1 MFKGKWYIDLDFLRI
16 TKQSLFI
23 ITILLVSDENKTES
37 SKTPA
42 RKAASRKK
50 VRTEKHIIGFLFFI
64 CLLLTGFLGTM
75 LFTLKSLE
83 IPDLRSV
90 ETYAPAQASIIYDR
104 HGKVIDRVFA
114 ENRTLVSL
122 AEMSPMLPK
131 AFVAAEDGRF
141 YEHAGL
147 DAISVLRAA
156 IANARSGR
164 KSQGGSTI
172 TQQVAKALLLTPEK
186 TYIRKFKEAIL
197 AWRIDTLLSKDEIM
211 YIYLNQIYLGE
222 GAYGV
227 EAAAHTYFGKSAADL
242 NLAEAALLAGLPQA
256 PSRYSPIKHF
266 SRARARQRYVLNR
279 MAEDGYVSAEAA
291 RSAWENTSLPRPKQR
306 SFAAVNGYY
315 LDTVKKEAEER
326 IGRPLQEAGARI
338 YTYLD
343 QDMQRDAD
351 QSLVSGVKATQA
363 RQTLQKGSKRSQPQG
378 ALVCIERNSG
388 RVRALVG
395 GVDFSTSPFN
405 RATQARRPAGSIF
418 KPFVYAA
425 ALQSGWQPLSYI
437 SDAPLAIAGGK
448 GGTWQ
453 PKNYSGE
460 YHGETTL
467 ETALAKSYNVAAVR
481 LMQKVGVKK
490 VHAMA
495 IAAGISANLPPDLSL
510 ALGAVDVTLLDM
522 TAAYGA
528 FANEGRYIEPTF
540 IDHIVYQ
547 GKRLKS
553 DEQIRKQAMPAGT
566 ALQMRNMLEGVVL
579 HGTATRASGL
589 PGITGGKTGTS
600 DDNRDAWFV
609 GFNGNFVTGVWVG
622 HDLNETLG
630 SSENGGRTA
639 APIWR
644 DFMGHIR
651 GVAKR

>member
-1 MFKGKWYIDLDFLRI
+1 VFKGKWYIDLAFLRI
-16 TKQSLFI
+16 PKQSIFI
-23 ITILLVSDENKTES
+23 ITIFLVSDENKTEGS
-37 SKTPA
+37 NSPV
-42 RKAASRKK
+42 RKATPRKT

-114 ENRTLVSL
+114 ENRTVVSL
-122 AEMSPMLPK
+122 AEMSPLLPQ

-147 DAISVLRAA
+147 DVLSVLRAA
-156 IANARSGR
+156 IVNARSGR
-164 KSQGGSTI
+164 KTQGGSTI

-197 AWRIDTLLSKDEIM
+197 AWRIDTLLSKDEII

-227 EAAAHTYFGKSAADL
+227 EAAAHTYFGKTAADL
-242 NLAEAALLAGLPQA
+242 TLAEVALLAGLPQA

-266 SRARARQRYVLNR
+266 PRARARQRYVLNR
-279 MAEDGYVSAEAA
+279 MAEDGYVSVEAA
-291 RSAWENTSLPRPKQR
+291 RSAWENTAQPQQKQS
-306 SFAAVNGYY
+306 SFAEVNGYY
-315 LDTVKKEAEER
+315 LDTVKKQAEEL

-338 YTYLD
+338 YTHLD
-343 QDMQRDAD
+343 QEMQRDAD
-351 QSLVSGVKATQA
+351 RSLVSGVKAAQA
-363 RQTLQKGSKRSQPQG
+363 RQALQNSRKRSEPQG
-378 ALVCIERNSG
+378 ALVCLERNSG

-395 GVDFSTSPFN
+395 GVDFSNSPFN

-425 ALQSGWQPLSYI
+425 ALQSGWQPLSHI

-460 YHGETTL
+460 YHGDTTL

-495 IAAGISANLPPDLSL
+495 TAVGISAKLPPDLSL

-522 TAAYGA
+522 TAAYGP
-528 FANEGRYIEPTF
+528 FANEGRYIEPSF
-540 IDHIVYQ
+540 IDHIIYKGQ
-547 GKRLKS
+547 RLSS
-553 DEQIRKQAMPAGT
+553 DRQIREQTMTSST

-579 HGTATRASGL
+579 HGTGKRAIGL

-600 DDNRDAWFV
+600 NENRDAWFV

-622 HDLNETLG
+622 HDLNESLG
-630 SSENGGRTA
+630 NSENGGRTA
-639 APIWR
+639 VPIWR
-644 DFMGHIR
+644 DFMGQVR
-651 GVAKR
+651 GEANH